1 MQTRDIAELASLA
14 TEHGPLLMRGPAV
27 ISQAAIDQYWLTSK
41 YRLDAWGRTLKRF
54 SAVLTPQSANARR
67 SPGIGAVVEEILVG
81 ELLTR
86 VWAGVLC
93 GYDRQRKQC
102 ELEPIARSVHTGHME
117 ARNRALRLLMH
128 APGVRVEEAVAL
140 NKLRQRVEHWTDLLL
155 GRLSNTLDVSEFA
168 CDPRRAREFARDLR
182 EEEAL
187 SGSRTAWNVS
197 MLAMRAAFHQCLQ
210 HDAPHSDLNARIGA
224 SVLGCFPPEVFDST
238 GRFQSLWALR
248 LFTTAT
254 DAEGM
259 IEALADLDSPGRR
272 KHDAGRLRPFF
283 EQG

>member
-1 MQTRDIAELASLA
+1 MQTRDIAELAA
-14 TEHGPLLMRGPAV
+14 VAAEHGPLLIRGPAV
-27 ISQAAIDQYWLTSK
+27 ISTAAIDQYWLTSK

-54 SAVLTPQSANARR
+54 SAVFPPNHAPTSRAPT
-67 SPGIGAVVEEILVG
+67 IGAIVEEILVG

-102 ELEPIARSVHTGHME
+102 EFEPIARSVHTGHLE

-128 APGVRVEEAVAL
+128 APGVRVEEAVSL
-140 NKLRQRVEHWTDLLL
+140 NKLRQRVEHWTDLLI
-155 GRLSNTLDVSEFA
+155 GRLSHTHDVSEFA

-187 SGSRTAWNVS
+187 SGSQTAWNVS
-197 MLAMRAAFHQCLQ
+197 MSAMRAAFHQSL
-210 HDAPHSDLNARIGA
+210 HHESPHFELNARIGA
-224 SVLGCFPPEVFDST
+224 AVLGCFPPDVFDSV

-248 LFTTAT
+248 LFTTTT

-259 IEALADLDSPGRR
+259 IEALADLDSPRR
-272 KHDAGRLRPFF
+272 FEPSESRLRPYF